1 MNKSPTARISLF
13 LIAALLAG
21 LLPPA
26 ARAERVAR
34 PVLQNFDIS
43 EAAFD
48 PATNAFKCATAAAQQ
63 TALKKHPTKSDNRR
77 GFCIRRPAPARRA
90 PSESGFQ
97 FMFASFT
104 NAAPPQGLEPVP
116 QTRVRFSLAPQDL
129 GTLDVAEAT
138 TNDEGIAVVTFT
150 AGDKRAKG
158 ALIVAA
164 GDTSKEFP
172 LEVVGRFPTKTL
184 LLVGLAALVIGV
196 VVVVKGR
203 DPIKP
208 LPPPTIP

>member
-1 MNKSPTARISLF
+1 MNKSLAARISLL

-21 LLPPA
+21 LLPPTL
-26 ARAERVAR
+26 RAEAVNKTL
-34 PVLQNFDIS
+34 LQNFDIS

-48 PATNAFKCATAAAQQ
+48 PATNAFKCVTAATQ
-63 TALKKHPTKSDNRR
+63 TALKKHPTKTANRR

-90 PSESGFQ
+90 PSQSGFQ

-104 NAAPPQGLEPVP
+104 NAAPPQQDYEPVP

-129 GTLDVAEAT
+129 GTLDVTEAT
-138 TNDEGIAVVTFT
+138 TNDAGIAIVTFT
-150 AGDKRAKG
+150 AGAKRAKG
-158 ALIVAA
+158 ALLVAA

-172 LEVVGRFPTKTL
+172 LEVVGRFPAKTL
-184 LLVGLAALVIGV
+184 LLVGLAAVVIGV
-196 VVVVKGR
+196 VVLVKGR